1 MNTEHC
7 IDICNGLLRGERSA
21 VETYDH
27 ALEKYHDEPA
37 VRAELTRIRGEHAA
51 AVRALDANVRS
62 MGGTP
67 DKTSGAW
74 GSFAATVQGT
84 ANLFGPNS
92 ALESLQQGE
101 KAGQHDYEKAL
112 EDEEVMPD
120 CKSLIQGTLLPPVRE
135 HIAALGALQ
144 KAAA

>member
-27 ALEKYHDEPA
+27 ALEKYHDKPA
-37 VRAELTRIRGEHAA
+37 VEAVLSRIRDEHAA
-51 AVRALDANVRS
+51 AVRALEANVRS

-67 DKTSGAW
+67 DGTSGAW
-74 GSFAATVQGT
+74 GTFASTVQGT
-84 ANLFGPNS
+84 ANLFGAGS

-101 KAGQHDYEKAL
+101 KSGRHDYEEAL
-112 EDEEVMPD
+112 EDDEVMTE
-120 CKSLIQGTLLPPVRE
+120 CKSLIQGTLLPPVKE
-135 HIAALGALQ
+135 HVVALEALQ
-144 KAAA
+144 KAA